1 MAGVFLTT
9 RHGHI
14 QEIQLYKYRFS
25 KYMLEDKVKKSKLIN
40 WLKYVSNYAILS
52 IEKDGFITVEKLLPS
67 QENSQYQYD
76 KILSIT
82 PPFEN
87 IQLISN
93 IIGLLIKKELSNNY
107 QQYLNDNIFIISE
120 VIISP
125 FKILK
130 CIEFNVEIFP
140 TGDYLIHFLPVTKII
155 GDQSPITE
163 SYLSKLR
170 THFHTQNH

>member
-1 MAGVFLTT
+1 
-9 RHGHI
+9 
-14 QEIQLYKYRFS
+14 
-25 KYMLEDKVKKSKLIN
+25 MLEDKVKKSKLIN

-107 QQYLNDNIFIISE
+107 QQF
-120 VIISP
+120 
-125 FKILK
+125 
-130 CIEFNVEIFP
+130 
-140 TGDYLIHFLPVTKII
+140 
-155 GDQSPITE
+155 
-163 SYLSKLR
+163 
-170 THFHTQNH
+170 

>member
-125 FKILK
+125 SK
-130 CIEFNVEIFP
+130 
-140 TGDYLIHFLPVTKII
+140 YMTKN
-155 GDQSPITE
+155 Q
-163 SYLSKLR
+163 
-170 THFHTQNH
+170 TH